1 MVVFCLTLQHKIMKS
16 MKKYLVLCLALVA
29 FFTQTIEAQELELPQ
44 PSPWA
49 QVSQKFGLA
58 QTTVTYSRPAM
69 KGRKIFGGLVPYGEM
84 WRTGANKATE
94 LKVEGTVMINNQKV
108 EAGAYS
114 LFTIPGATEWT
125 VIINKNTELWG
136 TGGYKQE
143 DDVVRFT
150 VTPTTTTATESFTM
164 GFANVKDNSV
174 TLEMYWE
181 TTKVS
186 FEIKNEFVEQGKKN
200 IEEAIAAAENTMGLY
215 NDAAEF
221 YLDNN
226 LDAKLALE
234 WAKKSV
240 AQKERY
246 WNVYTLARAYAANGM
261 YKEAIEYGTKS
272 HTAATEAKN
281 GGFAQTVATDL
292 EAWKK
297 K

>member
-1 MVVFCLTLQHKIMKS
+1 MKRLLTLGLILMTTAVHHLS
-16 MKKYLVLCLALVA
+16 
-29 FFTQTIEAQELELPQ
+29 AQELELPQ

-58 QTTVTYSRPAM
+58 QATITYSRPAM

-94 LKVEGTVMINNQKV
+94 LKVEGSVMINGQKL

-114 LFTIPGATEWT
+114 LFTIPGESEWT
-125 VIINKNTELWG
+125 IIINKNTELWG

-143 DDVVRFT
+143 EDAMRFQVKPQT
-150 VTPTTTTATESFTM
+150 HATTESFTI
-164 GFANVKDNSV
+164 GFSNVKEKSV
-174 TLEMYWE
+174 TVELYWE
-181 TTKVS
+181 STMVS
-186 FEIKNEFVEQGKKN
+186 FEITNDFLEEGKAN
-200 IEEAIAAAENTMGLY
+200 ITAAIAAAENTMGLY

-226 LDAKLALE
+226 LDAVQALT

-246 WNVYTLARAYAANGM
+246 WNLFTLARAYAANGM
-261 YKEAIEYGTKS
+261 TKEAIETAEKS
-272 HTAATEAKN
+272 LALSNEAKN
-281 GGFAQTVATDL
+281 TGFSQGIEKEL
-292 EAWKK
+292 NNWRSKK
-297 K
+297 

>member
-1 MVVFCLTLQHKIMKS
+1 MKRLLTIGLILMTSAVQHLS
-16 MKKYLVLCLALVA
+16 
-29 FFTQTIEAQELELPQ
+29 AQELELPQ

-58 QTTVTYSRPAM
+58 QATITYSRPSM

-94 LKVEGTVMINNQKV
+94 LKVEGAVMINGQKL

-114 LFTIPGATEWT
+114 LFTIPGETEWT
-125 VIINKNTELWG
+125 IIINKNTELWG

-143 DDVVRFT
+143 DDAMRFQVKT
-150 VTPTTTTATESFTM
+150 QAHASTESFTI
-164 GFANVKDNSV
+164 GFSNVKENAV
-174 TLEMYWE
+174 TVDISWE
-181 TTKVS
+181 TTMVS
-186 FEIKNEFVEQGKKN
+186 FEITNDYLEQGKAN
-200 IEEAIAAAENTMGLY
+200 ITAAIASAENTMGLY

-221 YLDNN
+221 YLDNK
-226 LDAKLALE
+226 LDAKQALE

-246 WNVYTLARAYAANGM
+246 WNLFTLARAYAANDM
-261 YKEAIEYGTKS
+261 TKEAIE
-272 HTAATEAKN
+272 TAEKALTLSNEAKN
-281 GGFAQTVATDL
+281 TGFSQGIEKDL
-292 EAWKK
+292 NKWKAK

>member
-1 MVVFCLTLQHKIMKS
+1 VKVICLTLRFKNTKS
-16 MKKYLVLCLALVA
+16 MKKYFVLCVALVA
-29 FFTQTIEAQELELPQ
+29 IFTQSAVAQELELPQ

-58 QTTVTYSRPAM
+58 QATITYSRPAV

-94 LKVEGTVMINNQKV
+94 LKIEGTVMINNQKV

-114 LFTIPGATEWT
+114 LFTIPGEKEWT
-125 VIINKNTELWG
+125 IIINKNTELWG

-143 DDVVRFT
+143 EDVVRVT
-150 VTPTTTTATESFTM
+150 VPVSTTAATESFTI
-164 GFANVKDNSV
+164 GFSNVKDNSITV
-174 TLEMYWE
+174 DLSWE

-200 IEEAIAAAENTMGLY
+200 IEEAIAAAENTMNLY

-221 YLDNN
+221 YLDYN

-234 WAKKSV
+234 WSKKAV

-246 WNVYTLARAYAANGM
+246 WVLYTLARAYAANGM
-261 YKEAIEYGTKS
+261 KKEAIDTATKS
-272 HTAATEAKN
+272 YNMAVEAKN
-281 GGFAQTVATDL
+281 NGFASTVEKSL
-292 EAWKK
+292 NEWKAK
-297 K
+297 